1 VLFGKNLRV
10 VKTVS
15 RFGRKFVHCELP
27 DGSIGAFPE
36 WMMNSEV
43 CAHFSEGV
51 PQLSLEALHCLQSF
65 LKEVSSSIRSTT
77 QPLKKTK
84 DYNETA
90 ISKNT

>member
-1 VLFGKNLRV
+1 
-10 VKTVS
+10 
-15 RFGRKFVHCELP
+15 
-27 DGSIGAFPE
+27 
-36 WMMNSEV
+36 
-43 CAHFSEGV
+43 V